1 MRRLS
6 GREKLSRDSS
16 SSFSQPEEKGR
27 RAEEDYRIDN
37 GSRAKGG
44 TLNGE
49 NVSFRL
55 SLVLSSAFK
64 NQGKRVL
71 VLVEADDNIALCR
84 YFSLNLFV
92 FQSFSV
98 KPRNRAR
105 IFWVASLN
113 QIELLGY
120 FSSNVLI
127 FVYNFPSVTE
137 LFKPGPLW
145 VPPAFFFNIYQ
156 IFFRNGKD
164 FFIRIDLYLFL
175 SR

>member
-1 MRRLS
+1 M
-6 GREKLSRDSS
+6 EKTCPSAFLL
-16 SSFSQPEEKGR
+16 FSQVLLK
-27 RAEEDYRIDN
+27 IK
-37 GSRAKGG
+37 AK
-44 TLNGE
+44 E
-49 NVSFRL
+49 FC
-55 SLVLSSAFK
+55 
-64 NQGKRVL
+64 

-145 VPPAFFFNIYQ
+145 VPPAFFS
-156 IFFRNGKD
+156 IFIKFFFGNGKD
-164 FFIRIDLYLFL
+164 FFYSNWFIFIFIEMIAWLNVFNCFSSSLGLVIFSLSSGCFL
-175 SR
+175 H

>member
-1 MRRLS
+1 M
-6 GREKLSRDSS
+6 EKTCPSAFLL
-16 SSFSQPEEKGR
+16 FSQVLLK
-27 RAEEDYRIDN
+27 IK
-37 GSRAKGG
+37 AK
-44 TLNGE
+44 E
-49 NVSFRL
+49 FC
-55 SLVLSSAFK
+55 
-64 NQGKRVL
+64 

>member
-1 MRRLS
+1 M
-6 GREKLSRDSS
+6 EKTCPSAFLL
-16 SSFSQPEEKGR
+16 FSQVLLK
-27 RAEEDYRIDN
+27 IK
-37 GSRAKGG
+37 AK
-44 TLNGE
+44 E
-49 NVSFRL
+49 FC
-55 SLVLSSAFK
+55 
-64 NQGKRVL
+64 

-145 VPPAFFFNIYQ
+145 VPPALFFSIFIKFFFW
-156 IFFRNGKD
+156 NGRA

>member
-1 MRRLS
+1 M
-6 GREKLSRDSS
+6 EKTCPSAFLL
-16 SSFSQPEEKGR
+16 FSQVLLK
-27 RAEEDYRIDN
+27 IK
-37 GSRAKGG
+37 AK
-44 TLNGE
+44 E
-49 NVSFRL
+49 FC
-55 SLVLSSAFK
+55 
-64 NQGKRVL
+64 
-71 VLVEADDNIALCR
+71 VLVEVDDNIALCR